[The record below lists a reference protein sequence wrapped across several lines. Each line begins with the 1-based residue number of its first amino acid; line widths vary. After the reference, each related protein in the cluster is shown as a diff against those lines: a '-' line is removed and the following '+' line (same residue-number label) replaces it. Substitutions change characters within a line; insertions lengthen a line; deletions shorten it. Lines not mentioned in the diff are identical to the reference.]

1 MTAAGPEPIGRP
13 AARRLVLASASP
25 RRAEL
30 LSLLGLRF
38 DVRPAAVDE
47 SPRPGEAAEA
57 LAERLARDKALAVTP
72 PAGPSLVVAADTV
85 VVLDGA
91 LLGKPR
97 DVPEAA
103 RFVGRL
109 AGRTHE
115 VMTGLAVRATPEE
128 TIVSEVVRSRVT
140 FAPMRPAEID
150 WYARSGEG
158 LDKAGAYALQ
168 GIGAVFVQSVE
179 GSYTNVIGLPM
190 ERLYPSLVRFG
201 ILDPSGS

>member
-1 MTAAGPEPIGRP
+1 MAGRSDRSEVP
-13 AARRLVLASASP
+13 RRLVLASASP

-30 LSLLGLRF
+30 LKLLGVRF
-38 DVRPAAVDE
+38 EVVPSDVDE
-47 SPRPGEAAEA
+47 SPRPGEPPPD
-57 LAERLARDKALAVTP
+57 LAERLARDKALAAAP
-72 PAGPSLVVAADTV
+72 PAGRSLVVAADTI

-97 DVPEAA
+97 DHEEAA

-115 VMTGLAVRATPEE
+115 VMTGLAVRALPEG
-128 TIVSEVVRSRVT
+128 TLASEVVRSRVT
-140 FAPMRPAEID
+140 FAPMRPEEID

-158 LDKAGAYALQ
+158 MDKAGAYALQ

-201 ILDPSGS
+201 ILGIAGS

>member
-1 MTAAGPEPIGRP
+1 MTE
-13 AARRLVLASASP
+13 RRLVLASASP

-30 LSLLGLRF
+30 LARLGVRF
-38 DVRPAAVDE
+38 DVRPADVDE
-47 SPRPGEAAEA
+47 SPRPGEAPAA
-57 LAERLARDKALAVTP
+57 LAERLARDKALAVV
-72 PAGPSLVVAADTV
+72 PAGGPSLVVAADTI

-97 DVPEAA
+97 DRQEAA

-115 VMTGLAVRATPEE
+115 VLTGLAVRALPENQM
-128 TIVSEVVRSRVT
+128 TSEVVRSRVT
-140 FAPMRPAEID
+140 FAPMRPEEID
-150 WYARSGEG
+150 WYAQSGEG

-168 GIGAVFVQSVE
+168 GIGSVFVEAVE

-190 ERLYPSLVRFG
+190 ERLYPSLLRFG
-201 ILDPSGS
+201 ILRLSGPA

>member
-1 MTAAGPEPIGRP
+1 MPDPSDRTEAP
-13 AARRLVLASASP
+13 RRLVLASASP

-38 DVRPAAVDE
+38 EVVPADVDE
-47 SPRPGEAAEA
+47 SPRPGEDPAD

-72 PAGPSLVVAADTV
+72 SGGPCLVVAADTI

-97 DVPEAA
+97 DREEAA
-103 RFVGRL
+103 LFVARL

-115 VMTGLAVRATPEE
+115 VMTGLAVRPLPGATL
-128 TIVSEVVRSRVT
+128 VSEVVRSRVT
-140 FAPMRPAEID
+140 FAPMRPQEID

-168 GIGAVFVQSVE
+168 GIGAVFVRSVE

-201 ILDPSGS
+201 ILDVPGS